1 MSATAGLGFTNPNP
15 HRAHSTTEK
24 ISFGK
29 NCRSGISYTTDCR
42 SDPHKLHATFSKRTP
57 RQRSGC
63 PVLARLPSFSKKF
76 YQLNPENI
84 CGSNL
89 PKGSPAKPGRAGQR
103 PGRFVFSRDCL
114 SESRHWGGAVGSSGE
129 PSR

>member
-1 MSATAGLGFTNPNP
+1 MSATAGLGFMNPNP

-29 NCRSGISYTTDCR
+29 NCRSGISYTTACC

-57 RQRSGC
+57 RQGSGC
-63 PVLARLPSFSKKF
+63 PVLARLPSFPKKF

-84 CGSNL
+84 YGSNL
-89 PKGSPAKPGRAGQR
+89 PEGFSRETWPSGTAAGQ
-103 PGRFVFSRDCL
+103 FVFSRDCL
-114 SESRHWGGAVGSSGE
+114 SGRRHWREAAGSSDE
-129 PSR
+129 PS